1 MKENSTEPDFAVLE
15 VVATAFL
22 HSLYQFLKL
31 TETHDPKNKIFDD
44 ALAGLMRT
52 IENFLKT
59 SQASSIE
66 LTFRGEHIFINKTRL
81 RPRTRQFYI
90 YRFIL
95 KFMRYRRIGFFLIK
109 ENPTIAQFGNFLWLL
124 ASTKISDTVSEPAL
138 KIMETLQSSGVSIFE
153 VRPISKLH
161 MGAEKQDASDGS
173 GLEDLE
179 LAAAATYEELRHFA
193 EVAFDNLENAEK
205 FNLRRSSELLNDLA
219 ILSEE
224 DLVQMLR
231 LLSVKRYERPLPY
244 RATNAAFL
252 MAAWAFSLRLPRG
265 VTVELADLALMHPL
279 SLSEKGEPQE
289 FKTPADRVKLLLKLE
304 KLKKVWPVTELQTLA
319 LLEWGRP
326 YGDDGV
332 YEMAGTKCYS
342 HFFSRM
348 LRIVADFEM
357 MTTYMPG
364 QRVFLPD
371 EALSEFSRRPK
382 IYDPTLLKLF
392 VNWMGVYP
400 VGSLVQLQTG
410 EVAQVFAGSSDPT
423 KFQRPLVM
431 ILKDQKGQL
440 LERPQIFD
448 LTEMN
453 EKLGTYRKTIRK
465 SLSAEE
471 AGISP
476 DHFKM
481 TPVGF

>member
-1 MKENSTEPDFAVLE
+1 MEFISLE
-15 VVATAFL
+15 IVATAFL
-22 HSLYQFLKL
+22 QTFYQFLRL
-31 TETHDPKNKIFDD
+31 TETHDSKNKIFED
-44 ALAGLMRT
+44 ALSGIMRT
-52 IENFLKT
+52 MENFMK
-59 SQASSIE
+59 ASEVGSIE
-66 LTFRGEHIFINKTRL
+66 LTFRGEHIFVNKTRL

-90 YRFIL
+90 YRFVL
-95 KFMRYRRIGFFLIK
+95 KFMRYRRIGIVLIRQLPSSTQLT
-109 ENPTIAQFGNFLWLL
+109 EFLWIL
-124 ASTKISDTVSEPAL
+124 AKARVSEAQSEPAL
-138 KIMETLQSSGVSIFE
+138 QVIEDLKARGIEIFE
-153 VRPISKLH
+153 VRPLTKLH
-161 MGAEKQDASDGS
+161 SGKASEGEEGE
-173 GLEDLE
+173 GLDDLE
-179 LAAAATYEELRHFA
+179 LAAAATYESLRNFA

-205 FNLRRSSELLNDLA
+205 FNLSPVMDQLNDLA

-231 LLSVKRYERPLPY
+231 LLSVKRYERPIPY
-244 RATNAAFL
+244 RAVNASFL

-265 VTVELADLALMHPL
+265 VTLELANLALMHPL
-279 SLSEKGEPQE
+279 SLGENAEPQILNSVE
-289 FKTPADRVKLLLKLE
+289 ERTRILIKLE
-304 KLKKVWPVTELQTLA
+304 KLKNIWPVTELQTLA

-326 YGDDGV
+326 YGKDGI
-332 YEMAGTKCYS
+332 YELGATKCYA

-348 LRIVADFEM
+348 LRIVGDFEL
-357 MTTYMPG
+357 MTTFRPG
-364 QRVFLPD
+364 SRVFLPD
-371 EALSEFSRRPK
+371 EALSEFSKRAQ

-431 ILKDQKGQL
+431 ILKDQRGEV

-453 EKLGTYRKTIRK
+453 EKLGTYRKSIRR

-471 AGISP
+471 ASIP
-476 DHFKM
+476 ADRFKM